1 MKEKNYNIKMQMKR
15 IEKKLEEKTLDPRIE
30 NTKECQMVDVEH

>member
-1 MKEKNYNIKMQMKR
+1 MKR
-15 IEKKLEEKTLDPRIE
+15 IEKKLEEKTLDTRIE